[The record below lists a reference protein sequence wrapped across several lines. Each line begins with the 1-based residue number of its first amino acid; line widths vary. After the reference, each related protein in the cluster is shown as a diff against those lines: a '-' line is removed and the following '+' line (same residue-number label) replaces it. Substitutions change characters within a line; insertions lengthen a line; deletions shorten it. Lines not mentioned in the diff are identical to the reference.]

1 MAIAMD
7 TFHAEDSTT
16 NTVVTISE
24 FIKKSSGTPASGIGA
39 AIALGAENS
48 AGTATQAIQIQG
60 YLSTV
65 TNTSEQGVFLLRVKN
80 AGSFMDALQ
89 ITVASNTVT
98 VGSNQTTVNLWSTVA
113 TTVNAWGVATAITVG
128 DSTTC
133 STTLRGGTVLGNTTT
148 QNVFTTVATTVNAF
162 QAATTLNIGNSSGA
176 TNLAGTLDVSSRG
189 AIGNNSSVSSSI
201 GLGVNELYSN
211 TSGTLRGVLG
221 SCGLNPSGTSTADC
235 YGVQA
240 SVVAATAQTFS
251 GLIAGV
257 RGITNLTAAGTIARG
272 HGVIAELVK
281 SAGTITDYR
290 GFYSYDTGSSTT
302 VTTAYGIYL
311 DELGAATTEYGLYV
325 ADLNDAGTN
334 YAIYTNAGLVR
345 FGDSVSMLG
354 AANVMG
360 DASTD
365 LFTFTGRCILRAVT
379 DAGPMTATGGTA
391 GEIVRNT
398 SDNKFYGCT
407 VSHASAATWVALN

>member
-1 MAIAMD
+1 MAIVMD

-98 VGSNQTTVNLWSTVA
+98 VGSNQTTVNLWNTVA
-113 TTVNAWGVATAITVG
+113 TTVNAWNAATTLNIATAGTNPVCTFGAGTSSTLTLNFATVRNTAG
-128 DSTTC
+128 STVALWNTGSTTV
-133 STTLRGGTVLGNTTT
+133 S
-148 QNVFTTVATTVNAF
+148 AF
-162 QAATTLNIGNSSGA
+162 GAATTLNIGNASGA
-176 TNLAGTLDVSSRG
+176 TNLAGTLDVSSRA

-221 SCGLNPSGTSTADC
+221 SCGLNPSATSTADC

-251 GLIAGV
+251 GLLAGV
-257 RGITNLTAAGTIARG
+257 RAITNLTAAGTIARG
-272 HGVIAELVK
+272 HGVISELVK

-302 VTTAYGIYL
+302 VTTAYGVYI
-311 DELGAATTEYGLYV
+311 DEIGAATAEYGLYV
-325 ADLNDAGTN
+325 ADLNDATTN

-345 FGDSVSMLG
+345 FGGRVIIADS
-354 AANVMG
+354 
-360 DASTD
+360 ASP
-365 LFTFTGRCILRAVT
+365 ASN
-379 DAGPMTATGGTA
+379 ATGTA
-391 GEIVRNT
+391 GMITWDANYIYV
-398 SDNKFYGCT
+398 CT
-407 VSHASAATWVALN
+407 ATDTWERAALTGGY